1 MDRFMDVEARFLM
14 ADEMITRGE
23 IADAKAILIRIIEDE
38 PAFGQAHNHLGWIY
52 WTKLS
57 DYNKAALH
65 LDLAVK
71 FSPEYP
77 GGFHNCCW
85 VAYEMGDFAKVFE
98 VAEKGLKV
106 KGVNKANFYRVM
118 AYAKEVSGELK
129 AAVGLMEKAISFTTD
144 NEMLDVFTKD
154 IKRMNSKMGTLRR
167 FSNILTF

>member
-1 MDRFMDVEARFLM
+1 MDRFMDVEARFML

-23 IADAKAILIRIIEDE
+23 IADAKAILMRVIEDE

-57 DYNKAALH
+57 DYNKAAMH

-71 FSPEYP
+71 FSPDYP

-98 VAEKGLKV
+98 VAEKGLNV
-106 KGVNKANFYRVM
+106 KGANKANFYRVM
-118 AYAKEVSGELK
+118 AYAKEVTGDLK
-129 AAVGLMEKAISFTTD
+129 AAVSFIEKAISVTTE
-144 NEMLDVFTKD
+144 NEMVDVFRKD
-154 IKRMNSKMGTLRR
+154 IKRINRKMGTFRR
-167 FSNILTF
+167 FAFMLTF